1 MRKVSLVGGTCVK
14 NEVNN
19 MSVAFKEWAVVCE
32 AIGSGRQSIM
42 LRKGGIAEGRDGFAF
57 KHREFFLFPT
67 WFHEQLEKTTLPAG
81 TLLPLQ
87 LEGEI
92 EIRYAVTLE
101 WSRLVTDT
109 RRLPALREFHI
120 LQDSVIDE
128 RFRYDESP
136 GIHVG
141 FVRAFR
147 LASPCRLPMQ
157 KNFGGCRSWVDLPA
171 LGELELVPALTD
183 EAHSTRS
190 SALMRLLAAD

>member
-14 NEVNN
+14 NDLNN

-67 WFHEQLEKTTLPAG
+67 WFHEQLEKTTLSAG

-101 WSRLVTDT
+101 WSRLVTDAS
-109 RRLPALREFHI
+109 RLPSLREFHI
-120 LQDSVIDE
+120 LHDSVVDE
-128 RFRYDESP
+128 RFRYDEVP
-136 GIHVG
+136 GIHVA
-141 FVRAFR
+141 FVRGFR
-147 LASPCRLPMQ
+147 LTLPRCLAMQ
-157 KNFGGCRSWVDLPA
+157 KSFGGCRSWLDLPGLEDAELIPMISDEEHAARRDA
-171 LGELELVPALTD
+171 L
-183 EAHSTRS
+183 EASLS
-190 SALMRLLAAD
+190 